1 MLFYTVISISQNFQ
15 RYKTVGDWQRTNLD
29 MVIKATDLPNEDM
42 TFLIA
47 VHELVEAYLCERA
60 GVTQEQVDEFDLS
73 FDPENSAGIE
83 PGDAET
89 SPYRLQHQA
98 AESIER
104 HLAQILGVDWNLY
117 QREVDRAL
125 EGK

>member
-1 MLFYTVISISQNFQ
+1 MLYAIRSTIQSAQ
-15 RYKTVGDWQRTNLD
+15 RYKTIGDWQGNGLIT
-29 MVIKATDLPNEDM
+29 VTSLPDPDM

-47 VHELVEAYLCERA
+47 VHELVECYLCERK
-60 GVTQEQVDEFDLS
+60 GVTQEQVDEFDLMC
-73 FDPENSAGIE
+73 EKANLHAE
-83 PGDAET
+83 PGDQPGA
-89 SPYRLQHQA
+89 PYRLQHQA

-117 QREVDRAL
+117 QKEVDRAL